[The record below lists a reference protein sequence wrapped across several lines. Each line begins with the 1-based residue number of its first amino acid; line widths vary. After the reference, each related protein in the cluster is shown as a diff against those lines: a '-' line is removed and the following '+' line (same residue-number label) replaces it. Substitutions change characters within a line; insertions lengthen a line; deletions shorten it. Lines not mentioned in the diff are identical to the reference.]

1 MPNADY
7 KSVLWDDQLEDDARQ
22 LVRLAIREDLSRWH
36 DWTTI
41 TLVPPDAEGAAEII
55 AREPGVVCGLKMAAL
70 VIAETGAKIE
80 LATHAADGHAIAKR
94 DCVAT
99 ISGSARD
106 LLTCERTI
114 LNFLG
119 RLSGVASLAK
129 QYVELTTGTP
139 AKIYDT
145 RKTTPGWRRLEKYA
159 VRCGGG
165 GNHRTGLFDGVLIK
179 DNHLAF
185 AAELGQ
191 SPAAAVLQARQRI
204 AELTSEGADEL
215 PIEVEVDSLQQLRN
229 VLGTAPDIVLLDNM
243 NPELLRQAVAI
254 RNELAPEVV
263 LEASG
268 GINLS
273 TVASVAATGVDRI
286 SVGALTHSARVLD
299 FGLDWR
305 KKD

>member
-7 KSVLWDDQLEDDARQ
+7 NPVLWDDQLEDDARQ

-41 TLVPPDAEGAAEII
+41 TLVPPHAVGAAEII

-80 LATHAADGHAIAKR
+80 LTTQAADGDAIAKR

-119 RLSGVASLAK
+119 RLSGVASLTK
-129 QYVELTTGTP
+129 QYVELTAGTA

-165 GNHRTGLFDGVLIK
+165 CNHRTGLFDGVLIK

-191 SPAAAVLQARQRI
+191 SPAAAVVQAREQL
-204 AELTSEGADEL
+204 AELASEGAGEL
-215 PIEVEVDSLQQLRN
+215 PIEVEVDRLEQLRN
-229 VLGTAPDIVLLDNM
+229 VLETSPDIVLLDNM
-243 NPELLRQAVAI
+243 SPDLLRQAVAI
-254 RNELAPEVV
+254 RNDLAPK
-263 LEASG
+263 
-268 GINLS
+268 
-273 TVASVAATGVDRI
+273 
-286 SVGALTHSARVLD
+286 
-299 FGLDWR
+299 WC
-305 KKD
+305 

>member
-1 MPNADY
+1 MPNATY
-7 KSVLWDDQLEDDARQ
+7 QPVQWDDQLEDDARQ

-41 TLVPPDAEGAAEII
+41 TLVPPNAQGAAEII
-55 AREPGVVCGLKMAAL
+55 AREPGVVCGLKMVAL
-70 VIAETGAKIE
+70 VISETGAEIE
-80 LATHAADGHAIAKR
+80 LTTEMADGDLIAQR
-94 DCVAT
+94 DRVAT

-119 RLSGVASLAK
+119 RLSGVASLTK
-129 QYVELTTGTP
+129 QYVELTAGTL

-165 GNHRTGLFDGVLIK
+165 CNHRSGVFDGLLIK

-191 SPAAAVLQARQRI
+191 SPAAAVVQARQRI
-204 AELTSEGADEL
+204 AELASEGAGEL
-215 PIEVEVDSLQQLRN
+215 PIEVEVDSLEQLRN
-229 VLGTAPDIVLLDNM
+229 VLGAAPDIVLLDNL
-243 NPELLRQAVAI
+243 PPALLRQAVVI
-254 RNELAPEVV
+254 RNDLALEVV

-305 KKD
+305 R

>member
-7 KSVLWDDQLEDDARQ
+7 QSVLWDDQLADDARQ
-22 LVRLAIREDLSRWH
+22 LVRLAVREDLSRWH

-41 TLVPPDAEGAAEII
+41 TLVPPNAQSAAEVI
-55 AREPGVVCGLKMAAL
+55 AREPGVVCGLKIVAL
-70 VIAETGAKIE
+70 VIEETGAKIE
-80 LATHAADGHAIAKR
+80 LTTDTADGAVIAKR
-94 DCVAT
+94 DRVAT

-119 RLSGVASLAK
+119 RLSGVASLTK
-129 QYVELTTGTP
+129 HYVELTAGTL

-165 GNHRTGLFDGVLIK
+165 CNHRTGLYDGVLIK

-191 SPAAAVLQARQRI
+191 APAAAVVQARAKV
-204 AELTSEGADEL
+204 AELASEGAGEL
-215 PIEVEVDSLQQLRN
+215 PIEVEVDSLEQLRN
-229 VLGTAPDIVLLDNM
+229 VLGAAPDIALLDNM
-243 NPELLRQAVAI
+243 PPDLLQQAVAI
-254 RNELAPEVV
+254 RNELAPVVV

-305 KKD
+305 R